1 MPIFP
6 YFADTRADGAD
17 LRVIA
22 ADDKTPLK
30 FHIEKFDAQ
39 AQIAL
44 VWVRLPQITGGMN
57 ADKFYLYYGNP
68 KGTAAA
74 DSAGTYDSN
83 QSLVYHFAAAA
94 PAAQDSTGFKI
105 EPQNVTATYEAASLI
120 GGGLRFAGTSAFT
133 APAAPA
139 LQLVPAQGYTV
150 SAWLR
155 ADGAQQKATVAAVH
169 DAGKELS
176 LGIDG
181 EQAFAVWRDGGRE
194 VRVVQPGGSAPGEW
208 HHVALRAANGQL
220 SLLVDGVQVAQQQVA
235 LQPMDG
241 ALTVGG
247 AAAGGGFYRGEMDEL
262 QVANTGRSDAWLRAA
277 ATSQGMVAPL
287 LVYGGDAQKDDG
299 KQSQSYFASTLRNVT
314 VDGWVII
321 GALAVMF
328 VFSVLIMVYKLQ
340 FLNRVAGGNARFL
353 AEYSRMR
360 EDLTSLE
367 RSEGGADNRDA
378 MSTENKAFGISTLWI
393 LYHQGMR
400 ETMKRFQGQ
409 AAGARIA

>member
-1 MPIFP
+1 M
-6 YFADTRADGAD
+6 TR
-17 LRVIA
+17 
-22 ADDKTPLK
+22 TPLK
-30 FHIEKFDAQ
+30 FHIEKFDPQ

-68 KGTAAA
+68 KGAAAA
-74 DSAGTYDSN
+74 DPAGTYDSN

-120 GGGLRFAGTSAFT
+120 GGGLRFAGTSAFN

-155 ADGAQQKATVAAVH
+155 AGRRTTEGHRCCCPRRRQGTVA
-169 DAGKELS
+169 
-176 LGIDG
+176 GIDG

-194 VRVVQPGGSAPGEW
+194 VRVVQPTGSAAGEW

-220 SLLVDGVQVAQQQVA
+220 SLLVDGVQVAAAAAA
-235 LQPMDG
+235 LQPMNG

-262 QVANTGRSDAWLRAA
+262 QVANTARSDAWLRAA
-277 ATSQGMVAPL
+277 ATSQGMGRAAAGVWRRRAEGRWQAEPVVL
-287 LVYGGDAQKDDG
+287 RQHAAQCHGGRLGDHRRTGGDVR
-299 KQSQSYFASTLRNVT
+299 LR
-314 VDGWVII
+314 
-321 GALAVMF
+321 
-328 VFSVLIMVYKLQ
+328 
-340 FLNRVAGGNARFL
+340 
-353 AEYSRMR
+353 
-360 EDLTSLE
+360 
-367 RSEGGADNRDA
+367 GADH
-378 MSTENKAFGISTLWI
+378 GL
-393 LYHQGMR
+393 
-400 ETMKRFQGQ
+400 Q
-409 AAGARIA
+409 AAVPESRRGRQCTLPRRIQSHA